1 LEKIHEI
8 IEIVLLLAAIVGVA
22 VAYFRS
28 RGRRFGITDLLIFGP
43 LAIGADIFVYKLYSV
58 VAGPHADSAA
68 YEALAAMVIL
78 LGLAP
83 VAAWLS
89 LVAAMALFACL
100 FQYPAV
106 RYGAVLVVVAAGLGQ
121 WFVGRA
127 DSWAE
132 PGGRL
137 NNDKLAGEN
146 WALESGAASKADCDR
161 QSTARAFRE
170 GCYSRLTR

>member
-1 LEKIHEI
+1 MEKIHEI

-22 VAYFRS
+22 MAYFRS

-43 LAIGADIFVYKLYSV
+43 LAIGADIFVYKLYSA

-68 YEALAAMVIL
+68 YEALAAL
-78 LGLAP
+78 LVLFGVAP

-106 RYGAVLVVVAAGLGQ
+106 RYGVVLVLVAAGLGQ
-121 WFVGRA
+121 WLGGRLV
-127 DSWAE
+127 SPNE

-137 NNDKLAGEN
+137 NNSKLAGEE
-146 WALESGAASKADCDR
+146 WALEYGAASKADCDR

-170 GCYSRLTR
+170 GCYSRLPR

>member
-1 LEKIHEI
+1 MGKIHEV

-22 VAYFRS
+22 MAYFRS

-43 LAIGADIFVYKLYSV
+43 LAIGADIFVYKLYSA

-68 YEALAAMVIL
+68 YEALAAL
-78 LGLAP
+78 LVLFGVAP

-89 LVAAMALFACL
+89 LVGLMALFACM

-106 RYGAVLVVVAAGLGQ
+106 RYGAVLVIVVAGLGQ
-121 WFVGRA
+121 WFGGRPA
-127 DSWAE
+127 NPHE

-137 NNDKLAGEN
+137 NNDKLAGEH
-146 WALESGAASKADCDR
+146 WALESGASSRADCDR

-170 GCYSRLTR
+170 GCYLQLPR